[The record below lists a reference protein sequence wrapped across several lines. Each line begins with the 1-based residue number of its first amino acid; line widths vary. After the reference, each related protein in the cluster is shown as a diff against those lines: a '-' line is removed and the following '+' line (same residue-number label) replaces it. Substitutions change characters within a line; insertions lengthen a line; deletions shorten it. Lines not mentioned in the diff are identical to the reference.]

1 MRVSPVFA
9 RRGAASRA
17 GRLLPPE
24 AGKGLRLGKRRFGKG
39 NL

>member
-1 MRVSPVFA
+1 MRVFPVFA
-9 RRGAASRA
+9 RREAAPRA

-24 AGKGLRLGKRRFGKG
+24 AGKGLRRDQRRFGKG